1 MLLNQHLFRACLLA
15 LILLVSKAQAAAA
28 TDPEDRAEFMAQLDG
43 WQMMISARQLKNYL
57 SYKGSLIN
65 TITEV
70 EADYRFRDRTTGQWV
85 PFRKYETLW
94 FSDGRPVGCKRFEQL
109 AIQPMMDGHILIANS
124 PQATEQMD
132 AVANSVIRMFLDL
145 GLKRDECN
153 GVVLANDQFDAMTSS
168 LGRCSFYPKRYL
180 TDEAGM
186 LLRVVSSKGERE
198 KYFFF
203 RTN

>member
-1 MLLNQHLFRACLLA
+1 MLLNQHLFRTCLLA
-15 LILLVSKAQAAAA
+15 MILLASSARATAA
-28 TDPEDRAEFMAQLDG
+28 TDPEDSTQLMAQLDG
-43 WQMMISARQLKNYL
+43 WQMTISTHQLKNYL
-57 SYKGSLIN
+57 SYKGSLID

-94 FSDGRPVGCKRFEQL
+94 FSNGRPVGCKRFEQL

-132 AVANSVIRMFLDL
+132 AVANSVIRMFLDI
-145 GLKRDECN
+145 GLKRAECN

-168 LGRCSFYPKRYL
+168 LGRCSFYPKRFL
-180 TDEAGM
+180 NDEAGM
-186 LLRVVSSKGERE
+186 LLRVISSKSERE